1 MPNMNVLHRSR
12 IPKKCIKSLH
22 SNWKQ
27 NGSRN
32 WKTCVP
38 QCKNRFAPFMQMW
51 NSRQGN

>member
-1 MPNMNVLHRSR
+1 MLRNSQK
-12 IPKKCIKSLH
+12 PKKYSKSLH
-22 SNWKQ
+22 NNWKQ

-32 WKTCVP
+32 WKTCVL